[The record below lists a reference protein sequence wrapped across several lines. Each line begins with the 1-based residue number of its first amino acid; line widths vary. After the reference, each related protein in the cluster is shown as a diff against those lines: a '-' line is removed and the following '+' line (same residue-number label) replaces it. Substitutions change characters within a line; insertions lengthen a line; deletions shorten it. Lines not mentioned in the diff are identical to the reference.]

1 MDCKKEVLEKAKAAK
16 DAARLLAKLSNDIK
30 TKALY
35 GMAKAI
41 DDNKSQISSA
51 NEVDIKAAKGANLSA
66 ALVERLLLDDKRIS
80 SMSEGL
86 RQVGSLNDPVGEI
99 IEENPRPNGL
109 MIRKIRVPLGLIGI
123 IYESRPNVTCDAAG
137 LCLKAGNAV
146 LLRGG
151 SEAINSNK
159 AIARILSEA
168 AVKEGLPEGCIQF
181 IDTVDR
187 KAVME
192 MIKLNDFI
200 DVIIPRGGEAMI
212 KNIVSNSTVPVI
224 SHGKGVCHTYVDD
237 KADLRMA
244 EEICFNAKVQ
254 RPGVCNA
261 METLLVHKNIA
272 SQFLPFMIKKYQ
284 EAKVE
289 VRGCKNTKAIVSDI
303 KDASEKDWSTEY
315 LDLIISV
322 KVVESLQ
329 EAIEHISRYGSMHSE
344 AIVTQDKKQAGKF
357 LKEVD
362 ASAVYWNAST
372 RFTDGGEF
380 GMGAEIGISTQKLHA
395 RGPMGLKEL
404 TSFKFVI
411 YGTGQIRN

>member
-1 MDCKKEVLEKAKAAK
+1 MDYKKEVLEKAKAAK
-16 DAARLLAKLSNDIK
+16 EAARLLANVSSDVKN
-30 TKALY
+30 KALY

-41 DDNKSQISSA
+41 DENKSQISSA
-51 NEVDIKAAKGANLSA
+51 NEIDIKAAKEAKLST
-66 ALVERLLLDDKRIS
+66 ALVDRLLLNDKRIS
-80 SMSEGL
+80 GMSEGL
-86 RQVGSLNDPVGEI
+86 RQVASLNDPVGEI

-109 MIRKIRVPLGLIGI
+109 MIRKVCVPLGLIGI

-159 AIARILSEA
+159 AIVKILSEA
-168 AVKEGLPEGCIQF
+168 AAKERLPEGCIQF

-200 DVIIPRGGEAMI
+200 DVIIPRGGEEMI

-272 SQFLPFMIKKYQ
+272 PQFLPFMLKKYQ
-284 EAKVE
+284 AAKVE
-289 VRGCKNTKAIVSDI
+289 VRGCKNTKAMLSDI
-303 KDASEKDWSTEY
+303 KDASEEDWSTEY

-344 AIVTQDKKQAGKF
+344 AIVTGDQKHAGKF

-404 TSFKFVI
+404 TSFKFII
-411 YGTGQIRN
+411 YGTGQIRS

>member
-1 MDCKKEVLEKAKAAK
+1 MDYEKEVLAKAKAAK
-16 DAARLLAKLSNDIK
+16 DAARLLANLSSNVK
-30 TKALY
+30 NKALY

-41 DDNKSQISSA
+41 DENKTQISSA
-51 NEVDIKAAKGANLSA
+51 NEIDIKAAKEAKLST
-66 ALVERLLLDDKRIS
+66 ALIDRLLLNDKRIS
-80 SMSEGL
+80 GMSEGL
-86 RQVGSLNDPVGEI
+86 RQVASLNDPVGEI

-109 MIRKIRVPLGLIGI
+109 MIRKVRVPLGLIGI

-151 SEAINSNK
+151 SEAVNSNK
-159 AIARILSEA
+159 AIAKILSEA
-168 AVKEGLPEGCIQF
+168 AAKEGLPEGCIQF

-200 DVIIPRGGEAMI
+200 DVIIPRGGEEMI
-212 KNIVSNSTVPVI
+212 KNILSNATVPVI

-272 SQFLPFMIKKYQ
+272 PQFLPFMIKKYQ
-284 EAKVE
+284 DAKVE
-289 VRGCKNTKAIVSDI
+289 VRGCKNTKAIVSGI

-329 EAIEHISRYGSMHSE
+329 EAIEHITRYGSMHSE
-344 AIVTQDKKQAGKF
+344 AIVTQDKKQAEKF

-362 ASAVYWNAST
+362 ASSVYWNAST
-372 RFTDGGEF
+372 RFTDGGQF

-411 YGTGQIRN
+411 YGTGQIRT

>member
-1 MDCKKEVLEKAKAAK
+1 MDYKKEVLEKAKAAK
-16 DAARLLAKLSNDIK
+16 EAARLLANVSSDVKN
-30 TKALY
+30 KALY

-41 DDNKSQISSA
+41 DENKSQISSA
-51 NEVDIKAAKGANLSA
+51 NEIDIKAAKEAKLST
-66 ALVERLLLDDKRIS
+66 ALVDRLLLNDKRIS
-80 SMSEGL
+80 GMSEGL
-86 RQVGSLNDPVGEI
+86 RQVASLNDPVGEI

-109 MIRKIRVPLGLIGI
+109 MIRKVRVPLGLIGI

-159 AIARILSEA
+159 AIVKILSEA
-168 AVKEGLPEGCIQF
+168 AAKERLPEGCIQF

-200 DVIIPRGGEAMI
+200 DVIIPRGGEEMI

-272 SQFLPFMIKKYQ
+272 PQFLPFMLKKYQ
-284 EAKVE
+284 AAKVE
-289 VRGCKNTKAIVSDI
+289 VRGCKNTKAMLSDI

-322 KVVESLQ
+322 KVVESLR

-344 AIVTQDKKQAGKF
+344 AIVTGDQKQAEKF

-404 TSFKFVI
+404 TSFKFII
-411 YGTGQIRN
+411 YGTGQIRS